1 LPFSIEIATSQS
13 EAQLMAECPTCGAM
27 TFVPLAYA
35 WTAGSVLC
43 CECGTGMPLERQ
55 EVANL
60 KVQAAEVVAEI
71 EQLLRLP

>member
-1 LPFSIEIATSQS
+1 
-13 EAQLMAECPTCGAM
+13 
-27 TFVPLAYA
+27 
-35 WTAGSVLC
+35 
-43 CECGTGMPLERQ
+43 MPLERQ